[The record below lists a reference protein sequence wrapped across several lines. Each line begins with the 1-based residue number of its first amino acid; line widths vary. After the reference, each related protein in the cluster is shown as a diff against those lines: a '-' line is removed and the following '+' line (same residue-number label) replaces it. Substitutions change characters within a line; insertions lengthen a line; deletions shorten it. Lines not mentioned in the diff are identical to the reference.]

1 MPALPILLILIS
13 VSISAFAQTLFRI
26 GMTRPEVQA
35 VLAGGNGN
43 GAVTIARTLLASPF
57 LWGGL
62 VAYGFGTLLWLFVL
76 SKVPVSFAYPF
87 VALGIVITTLSG
99 TLLLGEQISRMS
111 ILGIALVALGIVTM
125 AMGRAG

>member
-26 GMTRPEVQA
+26 GMTRPEIQA
-35 VLAGGNGN
+35 VLAGGNDST
-43 GAVTIARTLLASPF
+43 TIIRTLIASPF

-62 VAYGFGTLLWLFVL
+62 LAYGFGTLLWLFVL

-111 ILGIALVALGIVTM
+111 IIGIALVALGIVTM